1 MLSIRNA
8 QFIEGDVAR
17 AWVIDVR
24 RNRSGF
30 RLWAKRPRYKTG
42 FLRRTEFIAG
52 LARDTCGLKV
62 EFIREF
68 GQVVIALRNGRR
80 TKGIGFDHICTGSQ
94 IALMHFTDHVWAGER
109 QELVVAFYV
118 FAMLS
123 KSWAT
128 KICLRQFVAL
138 NHRAHRAVQNHHAL
152 AQEPSKVG
160 TTGIAFNRIGQLGIG
175 HDSLA

>member
-8 QFIEGDVAR
+8 QLIEGDVAR
-17 AWVIDVR
+17 TWIVDVR

-30 RLWAKRPRYKTG
+30 RLWAERSRHKTG
-42 FLRRTEFIAG
+42 SFRRTKFIASQT
-52 LARDTCGLKV
+52 RDTCGLKV

-68 GQVVIALRNGRR
+68 GQIVIALRNRRR
-80 TKGIGFDHICTGSQ
+80 TKRIGFDDICASSQ
-94 IALMHFTDHVWAGER
+94 IALMHFADHVWAGER

-175 HDSLA
+175 HESLA